1 MFPEGLFLSCTTPQ
15 KHTKTVQK
23 RPTRLQAF
31 TSAVLKSHGRD
42 KALKTHALF
51 SLQNPIVGQL
61 SFFSL
66 TFLFVH
72 FIIIVNILSLIN
84 PIHDMSWYGIPVGKH
99 NTDLEIKI
107 QEIWEGKQIQI
118 SKQKQIERYR
128 GLIKTV
134 FFFTYMWQVTKPKGS
149 GLSDKI
155 QLEMQLPVDR
165 QVAQVTFR

>member
-23 RPTRLQAF
+23 KPTRLQALI
-31 TSAVLKSHGRD
+31 SAVLKSHGRD

-51 SLQNPIVGQL
+51 SLQNPIFGQL

-66 TFLFVH
+66 AFLFVH

-134 FFFTYMWQVTKPKGS
+134 FFFYLYVA
-149 GLSDKI
+149 SDK
-155 QLEMQLPVDR
+155 
-165 QVAQVTFR
+165 A